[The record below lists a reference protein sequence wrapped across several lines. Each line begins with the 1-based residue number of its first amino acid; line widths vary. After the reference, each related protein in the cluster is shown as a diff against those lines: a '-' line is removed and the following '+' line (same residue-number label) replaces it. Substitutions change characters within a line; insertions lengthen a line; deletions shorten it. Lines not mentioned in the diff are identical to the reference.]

1 MLLKGLY
8 WVISILIILAL
19 CWFGYKMM
27 MRVDNASREYLSL
40 LRRIEQEPNNDT
52 LREKVYEAGRRYYRS
67 KITGIDASIERDINN
82 ALQGK
87 HKENYDV
94 RAFDN

>member
-27 MRVDNASREYLSL
+27 MRVDNASRDYLSL
-40 LRRIEQEPNNDT
+40 LRRIEQEPNNNT

-67 KITGIDASIERDINN
+67 KITGIDASIERDIND

>member
-27 MRVDNASREYLSL
+27 MRVDNASRDYLSL
-40 LRRIEQEPNNDT
+40 LRRIEQEPNNLA

-67 KITGIDASIERDINN
+67 KITGIDASIERDIND

-87 HKENYDV
+87 HKQNYDV